1 MKNFI
6 RLEIPKNLDFLE
18 HNLPK
23 LVLMLVRMI
32 HVAAVFLS
40 INEMFIFQ
48 LPNERS
54 DGLVLAKV
62 NCPVYSYELKVT
74 FHTDNHS

>member
-1 MKNFI
+1 
-6 RLEIPKNLDFLE
+6 
-18 HNLPK
+18 
-23 LVLMLVRMI
+23 MLVRMI

-40 INEMFIFQ
+40 INDLFIFQ

-62 NCPVYSYELKVT
+62 NCPVYRYELKVT
-74 FHTDNHS
+74 FHPDNHS